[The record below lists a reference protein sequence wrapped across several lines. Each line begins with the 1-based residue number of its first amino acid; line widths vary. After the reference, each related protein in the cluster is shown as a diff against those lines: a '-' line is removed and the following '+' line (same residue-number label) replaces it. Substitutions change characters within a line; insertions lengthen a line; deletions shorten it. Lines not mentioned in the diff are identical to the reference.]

1 MKIILIK
8 DFANVAD
15 TKDIQLSPMNE
26 VQVDGEN
33 SGMVNVEILLN
44 VHG

>member
-15 TKDIQLSPMNE
+15 TKDIQLSLMNE

-33 SGMVNVEILLN
+33 IGMVNVEILLN